1 VRCERRET
9 STEAESAEAWVD
21 YLERVL
27 GPIVHAKAALESQ
40 GAWGAARAD
49 IVPVFERFN
58 TATDGTLNAA
68 AQYLLTVATR

>member
-49 IVPVFERFN
+49 IVAVFERFN